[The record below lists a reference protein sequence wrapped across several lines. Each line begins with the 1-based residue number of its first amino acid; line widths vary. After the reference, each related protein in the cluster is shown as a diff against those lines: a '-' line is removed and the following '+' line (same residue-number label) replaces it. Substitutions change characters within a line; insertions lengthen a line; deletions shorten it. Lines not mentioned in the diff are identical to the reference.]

1 LRRLA
6 IALAVLGVAGI
17 VITTAGAAGA
27 QDAPG
32 PSTAPVDVFE
42 VSGYIDA
49 PVADGIARAITRAEH
64 DGAQALVLQMN
75 SPGAVL
81 SRGRMTELAQRIHD
95 SSVPVTIWVGPSGSS
110 AKGLAGQLL
119 GAAVVT
125 GMAPGSR
132 IGDFGD
138 LLQLAA
144 GPLDFGSATA
154 RLRTGTLGETDAR
167 AQGALKVG
175 VNDTGTPTLGDFI
188 VVLDGVQAGAK
199 TLDTATVVQKGS
211 ELRRERNG
219 PTRFAKLGILP
230 RLMHTVAS
238 PPVAYLLLTIG
249 FCLLVFEFFTAG
261 VGIAGAVGAGCI
273 VLGCYG
279 AAALPTRPWAFALLA
294 LSILAFAI
302 DVQTGVPRFWTGMG
316 VVAYVV
322 ASVFLYDGMTL
333 SWITLLA
340 GIGGVLLAF
349 LAGMPAM
356 VRTRFATPTIGREWM
371 IGETGEAVVAVD
383 PDGVAVVRGAQWR
396 ATTNRATPIPA
407 GDPLRVVAI
416 DGITLEVEPLVGAAQ
431 DYRERAR
438 RRRGNGASTAA
449 PDAAPSPTGSPE
461 STSATGASTAP
472 PAAADAP

>member
-1 LRRLA
+1 VRRLA
-6 IALAVLGVAGI
+6 IALAVLGVAAV
-17 VITTAGAAGA
+17 VIATGGAAGA

-42 VSGYIDA
+42 VSGFIDA
-49 PVADGIARAITRAEH
+49 PVADGIAGAVQRAEH

-75 SPGAVL
+75 SPGAVVAR
-81 SRGRMTELAQRIHD
+81 SRMTELAQQIHD
-95 SSVPVTIWVGPSGSS
+95 SSVPVTIWVGPSGSK

-132 IGDFGD
+132 IGDFGEP
-138 LLQLAA
+138 LQVNGA
-144 GPLDFGSATA
+144 PLDFGAASAH
-154 RLRTGTLGETDAR
+154 LRTGTLGDTDAR

-188 VVLDGVQAGAK
+188 VVLDGVQTGGK

-219 PTRFAKLGILP
+219 PTRFAKLGLLP

-279 AAALPTRPWAFALLA
+279 AVALPTRPWAFTLLA

-302 DVQTGVPRFWTGMG
+302 DVQTGVPRFWTGVG
-316 VVAYVV
+316 VVAFVV
-322 ASVFLYDGMTL
+322 ASVFLYNGMTV

-371 IGETGEAVVAVD
+371 IGETGEAVAGID
-383 PDGVAVVRGAQWR
+383 PDGVADVRGAQWR
-396 ATTNRATPIPA
+396 ARTNRATPIPA
-407 GDPLRVVAI
+407 GAALRVVAI
-416 DGITLEVEPLVGAAQ
+416 DGVTLEVEPLVGAAK
-431 DYRERAR
+431 DYRERAQR
-438 RRRGNGASTAA
+438 RRAGAAA
-449 PDAAPSPTGSPE
+449 DSSEGADEAPS
-461 STSATGASTAP
+461 AGARTAP

>member
-6 IALAVLGVAGI
+6 IALAVLGVAA
-17 VITTAGAAGA
+17 VVMTTAGAAGA
-27 QDAPG
+27 QEAPG

-49 PVADGIARAITRAEH
+49 PVADGIAGAIRRAEQ

-75 SPGAVL
+75 SPGAVV
-81 SRGRMTELAQRIHD
+81 SRARMTELAQQIHD
-95 SSVPVTIWVGPSGSS
+95 SPVPVTIWVGPSGSK
-110 AKGLAGQLL
+110 ARGLAGQLL

-132 IGDFGD
+132 IGDFGAP
-138 LLQLAA
+138 LEIHGAPITFGGASTRLQ
-144 GPLDFGSATA
+144 
-154 RLRTGTLGETDAR
+154 TGTLNETEAR

-175 VNDTGTPTLGDFI
+175 VDDTGTPTLGDFI
-188 VVLDGVQAGAK
+188 VVLDGVQVGGK

-219 PTRFAKLGILP
+219 PTRFAKLGLLP

-302 DVQTGVPRFWTGMG
+302 DVQTGVPRFWTGFG

-322 ASVFLYDGMTL
+322 ASVFLYEGLTV

-340 GIGGVLLAF
+340 GIGGVLLVF
-349 LAGMPAM
+349 LTGMPAM

-371 IGETGEAVVAVD
+371 IGETGEAVVPVD
-383 PDGVAVVRGAQWR
+383 PDGVALVRGAQWR
-396 ATTNRATPIPA
+396 ARTNRATPIA
-407 GDPLRVVAI
+407 VGSALRVVAI
-416 DGITLEVEPLVGAAQ
+416 DGVTLEVEPLVGAAE
-431 DYRERAR
+431 DYRERSR
-438 RRRGNGASTAA
+438 RRRAGVSATSQNGGT
-449 PDAAPSPTGSPE
+449 TGSE
-461 STSATGASTAP
+461 SGAHAAP